1 MSESDCYAGE
11 FTDREIDAVAD
22 AGDFYLDESGFFL
35 MPTQEEM
42 RKLVDEGIIMLTCE
56 LLSKQLEKANSN
68 QCGVFAPPRK

>member
-1 MSESDCYAGE
+1 MSESDYYAGE

-42 RKLVDEGIIMLTCE
+42 RKLVDEGDVMLTCEE
-56 LLSKQLEKANSN
+56 LLSKQLEK
-68 QCGVFAPPRK
+68 GK

>member
-1 MSESDCYAGE
+1 MSESDYYAGE

-42 RKLVDEGIIMLTCE
+42 RKLVDEGIVVLTCE
-56 LLSKQLEKANSN
+56 WLLKQLEK
-68 QCGVFAPPRK
+68 GK

>member
-1 MSESDCYAGE
+1 MSESDYYAGE

-42 RKLVDEGIIMLTCE
+42 HKLVDEGIRMLTSE
-56 LLSKQLEKANSN
+56 LLSKELEK
-68 QCGVFAPPRK
+68 GK

>member
-1 MSESDCYAGE
+1 MRGKIMSESDYYAGE

-42 RKLVDEGIIMLTCE
+42 RKLVDEGIVVLTCE
-56 LLSKQLEKANSN
+56 LLLKQLEK
-68 QCGVFAPPRK
+68 GK

>member
-1 MSESDCYAGE
+1 MSESDYYAGE

-42 RKLVDEGIIMLTCE
+42 RKLVDEGIVVLICE
-56 LLSKQLEKANSN
+56 LLLKQLEK
-68 QCGVFAPPRK
+68 GK

>member
-1 MSESDCYAGE
+1 MSESDYYAGE

-42 RKLVDEGIIMLTCE
+42 RKLVDEGIVMLTCE
-56 LLSKQLEKANSN
+56 SLSKQLKK
-68 QCGVFAPPRK
+68 GK